1 MTKAAL
7 AQLTRSLAVEWAADG
22 IRVNAVAPW
31 YMKTPLVASLLA
43 DEAIAARITARTP
56 IGRPGEPHECATV
69 VAFLCMPAASY
80 LTGQVVAV
88 DGGFLAA
95 SGFSFL

>member
-7 AQLTRSLAVEWAADG
+7 AQLTRSLAVEWAPDR

-31 YMKTPLVASLLA
+31 YIRTPLVASLLA
-43 DEAIAARITARTP
+43 DEAVAARVGARTP
-56 IGRPGEPHECATV
+56 LGRPGEPHECAAV
-69 VAFLCMPAASY
+69 VAFLCMPVASY
-80 LTGQVVAV
+80 VTGQVVAV
-88 DGGFLAA
+88 DGGFMAA